1 MTRAVTLALLVA
13 ALAVGTVAF
22 GSLLP
27 DMPSLTPVDGFDGPT
42 DQPVDVSTLDLGG
55 AS

>member
-1 MTRAVTLALLVA
+1 MTRTVTLALLVA

-22 GSLLP
+22 GSMLP

-42 DQPVDVSTLDLGG
+42 DQPVDVSTLDFGG